1 MLASSVAA
9 SMIFDACWFPSVLT
23 HEWLFMMIIPRC
35 SLMYLTESVNDFVGI
50 EFYCERTPPSLHLF
64 ILHWQRRRCSHPS
77 NCLPY
82 QWVHHDFF
90 FLLIS
95 SYTISVSFSIH
106 SLSPVPLG
114 KDCSNLISINS
125 LSDSTHLY
133 VGIINKDIVIEYE
146 IKKKKYTEKV
156 YSYSLSI
163 SLVCWNLISEYL
175 VHSLHHS
182 FSFGTKEEYSWYLS
196 EWYFSLF
203 EQASLSWFHEQIQM
217 RTWWWHGLWRF
228 TWCFSWLWSMFLS
241 LLFTL

>member
-1 MLASSVAA
+1 MS
-9 SMIFDACWFPSVLT
+9 
-23 HEWLFMMIIPRC
+23 E
-35 SLMYLTESVNDFVGI
+35 
-50 EFYCERTPPSLHLF
+50 HL
-64 ILHWQRRRCSHPS
+64 HPS
-77 NCLPY
+77 IYLY
-82 QWVHHDFF
+82 FTGKGEGVHIPQTVFPTNGYITIF

-163 SLVCWNLISEYL
+163 SLVC
-175 VHSLHHS
+175 
-182 FSFGTKEEYSWYLS
+182 
-196 EWYFSLF
+196 
-203 EQASLSWFHEQIQM
+203 
-217 RTWWWHGLWRF
+217 
-228 TWCFSWLWSMFLS
+228 
-241 LLFTL
+241 